1 MKHLLLTTIAAVV
14 LVGCA
19 SVYPNQPTIA
29 FPGAE
34 GYGHFAKG
42 GMALKGHPTV
52 GLISSMKP
60 YLEEYSN
67 IVRPNLD
74 VDDSETT
81 ERSNAN
87 RPT

>member
-1 MKHLLLTTIAAVV
+1 MHMD
-14 LVGCA
+14 
-19 SVYPNQPTIA
+19 
-29 FPGAE
+29 
-34 GYGHFAKG
+34 

-67 IVRPNLD
+67 IVRINLD
-74 VDDSETT
+74 VDDSEIT

-87 RPT
+87 RAT

>member
-1 MKHLLLTTIAAVV
+1 MMRTVKTAV
-14 LVGCA
+14 LAGRKFGEE
-19 SVYPNQPTIA
+19 P
-29 FPGAE
+29 FPIIRSLM
-34 GYGHFAKG
+34 HMD

-67 IVRPNLD
+67 IVRINLD
-74 VDDSETT
+74 VDDSEIT

-87 RPT
+87 RAT